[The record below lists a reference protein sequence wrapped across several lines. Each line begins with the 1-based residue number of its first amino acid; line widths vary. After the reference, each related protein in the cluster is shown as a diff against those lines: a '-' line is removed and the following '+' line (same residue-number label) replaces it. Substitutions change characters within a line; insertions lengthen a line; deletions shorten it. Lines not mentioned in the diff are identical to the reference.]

1 MKIKKSQLRKI
12 ILESLL
18 VEAISVAQA
27 EEKFKK
33 EKMKAWKSMIFVM
46 KRDGV
51 DAIKAAAGKY
61 DYSKNQQSEWDR
73 DDPFETRYNDG
84 IPYGVEHTTEEEI
97 FTNTNSFV
105 PIDVLDA
112 DRSNSILWLI
122 KQFKSDLG
130 LFFALTEEEV
140 LIDANG
146 GNQAEANLTNKIRN
160 SLEKFGQ
167 FKHLINPPEKRD
179 LFRIA
184 NMQEL
189 FSIVAA
195 HDAVIDAENKR
206 LGDRVDTQNV
216 LNGFKSLTG
225 KISAA
230 KENNA
235 LILVKN
241 PQTGFY
247 TIPDENG
254 FVVGEIHSKAASVK
268 LGSGTDWCTAAPG
281 LDFFNHY
288 YQPNDP
294 LYYIEDNGK
303 RYQFSYG
310 EGQFMDTK
318 DEPISDKLVQKY
330 TQILKNLLIRRDGS
344 IQNENIE
351 NYLLV
356 LKAKDPNTTPEE
368 LDKLSNNKNENV
380 KHSVASNTSTP
391 PETLIKLSN
400 DKNENVRY
408 SVAMNSSTPP
418 EILVKLASDE
428 NYMFRELVTRN
439 QSTPLETLIKLS
451 DDEHNHVR
459 ISVATNS
466 STPPEILV
474 KLASDE
480 HYYVRK
486 AVASN
491 TSTSPETLV
500 KLSDDDHNDVKH
512 SVATNSSTPPEV
524 LVKLSNDENYY
535 VRKAV
540 ATNSSTPPEV
550 LVKLSDDENNN
561 VRYSVAM
568 NSSTPPEVLVK
579 LSNDKNKNIRKAV
592 ASNPTFRDYEIGQ
605 SQNINERWMKIAG
618 LLN

>member
-18 VEAISVAQA
+18 VEAVSVDQA
-27 EEKFKK
+27 EAKLQK
-33 EKMKAWKSMIFVM
+33 EKIKIWKSMIFVM

-51 DAIKAAAGKY
+51 DTLRAAANKY
-61 DYSKNQQSEWDR
+61 GYSPSPQKDRWEDPEAVDFEEKNYNGETASELFANID
-73 DDPFETRYNDG
+73 
-84 IPYGVEHTTEEEI
+84 
-97 FTNTNSFV
+97 SFV
-105 PIDVLDA
+105 PIDVNDA
-112 DRSNSILWLI
+112 DRSNAILWLI

-160 SLEKFGQ
+160 NLEKFSQ

-184 NMQEL
+184 NTREL
-189 FSIVAA
+189 FSIVEA
-195 HDAVIDAENKR
+195 HDAAIDAENER
-206 LGDRVDTQNV
+206 LSARIDTQNV

-225 KISAA
+225 KINAT
-230 KENNA
+230 KENNT

-254 FVVGEIHSKAASVK
+254 FVIGEIHSKAASVK

-281 LDFFNHY
+281 LDYFNHY

-310 EGQFMDTK
+310 EEQFMDTK
-318 DEPISDKLVQKY
+318 DKPISDELVQKY

-351 NYLLV
+351 KSILV
-356 LKAKDPNTTPEE
+356 RVASDPNTAPEE
-368 LDKLSNNKNENV
+368 LDKLSEYEHEHV
-380 KHSVASNTSTP
+380 RTAVASNQSTP
-391 PETLIKLSN
+391 LKTLDKLSN
-400 DKNENVRY
+400 DENVYIRK
-408 SVAMNSSTPP
+408 SVA
-418 EILVKLASDE
+418 L
-428 NYMFRELVTRN
+428 N
-439 QSTPLETLIKLS
+439 QSTPLETLVKLS
-451 DDEHNHVR
+451 NDEQDWVR
-459 ISVATNS
+459 ISVASNQSTPLKTLDKLSNDES
-466 STPPEILV
+466 DRVRISVRYAVASNQSTPPEVLD
-474 KLASDE
+474 KLSNDE
-480 HYYVRK
+480 IDYIRK

-491 TSTSPETLV
+491 QSTPLETL
-500 KLSDDDHNDVKH
+500 D
-512 SVATNSSTPPEV
+512 
-524 LVKLSNDENYY
+524 KLSNDENSH
-535 VRKAV
+535 VRKGV
-540 ATNSSTPPEV
+540 A
-550 LVKLSDDENNN
+550 
-561 VRYSVAM
+561 A
-568 NSSTPPEVLVK
+568 
-579 LSNDKNKNIRKAV
+579 
-592 ASNPTFRDYEIGQ
+592 NPTFRDYEIGQ

>member
-18 VEAISVAQA
+18 VESISVTQA
-27 EEKFKK
+27 EEKLKKSIPKMIKSIDFIIKRDKGPEKLFKK
-33 EKMKAWKSMIFVM
+33 YENKHSTSGDIQPGDIFKFHRKSEIDEGLNQLLSQYLYNLMIGDVIS
-46 KRDGV
+46 RDAS
-51 DAIKAAAGKY
+51 D
-61 DYSKNQQSEWDR
+61 N
-73 DDPFETRYNDG
+73 G
-84 IPYGVEHTTEEEI
+84 I
-97 FTNTNSFV
+97 
-105 PIDVLDA
+105 
-112 DRSNSILWLI
+112 SNSILFLI
-122 KQFKSDLG
+122 KKMKEDPALVYYFLAIASSLVFDGNAPISSFVSD
-130 LFFALTEEEV
+130 
-140 LIDANG
+140 
-146 GNQAEANLTNKIRN
+146 IRN
-160 SLEKFGQ
+160 SLELHDQ
-167 FKHLINPPEKRD
+167 FNHLIEPQEKRD
-179 LFRIA
+179 LFIIKNIEELISLIA
-184 NMQEL
+184 TNKPK
-189 FSIVAA
+189 
-195 HDAVIDAENKR
+195 IDAENKR

-216 LNGFKSLTG
+216 LDGFKPLTG
-225 KISAA
+225 KINAT
-230 KENNA
+230 KENNT

-247 TIPDENG
+247 TIPDESG
-254 FVVGEIHSKAASVK
+254 FVAGEIHSKAASVK

-281 LDFFNHY
+281 LDYFNEY

-318 DEPISDKLVQKY
+318 NEPISDKLVQKY

-380 KHSVASNTSTP
+380 KHSVASNTSTS

-400 DKNENVRY
+400 NKNENVRY

-428 NYMFRELVTRN
+428 NYMIRESVSRN

-466 STPPEILV
+466 STPLEVLV

-491 TSTSPETLV
+491 TPTSPEVLVKLSNDEHYYVRKEVASNTSTSPET
-500 KLSDDDHNDVKH
+500 
-512 SVATNSSTPPEV
+512 

-535 VRKAV
+535 VR
-540 ATNSSTPPEV
+540 
-550 LVKLSDDENNN
+550 
-561 VRYSVAM
+561 YSVAS

-579 LSNDKNKNIRKAV
+579 LSNDKNNNVRKAV